1 MNADGVAGL
10 SLQSLGFT
18 GFLHTR
24 KTEILHLPQQIKKA
38 TMDITG
44 PTLTRNRMP
53 PTLSYTQSPSVL
65 PRSPMM
71 YAIPKSKLKGQ
82 PPPWVHLYD
91 NYTLDV
97 QRPWDLCSEDS
108 DCVPYLSTGDW

>member
-1 MNADGVAGL
+1 
-10 SLQSLGFT
+10 
-18 GFLHTR
+18 
-24 KTEILHLPQQIKKA
+24 
-38 TMDITG
+38 
-44 PTLTRNRMP
+44 
-53 PTLSYTQSPSVL
+53 
-65 PRSPMM
+65 MM